1 MSFFD
6 SVNWDSIIN
15 GFAASVPSMVTGY
28 IGASGVAD
36 ANRRAAEI
44 AERNRQ
50 ANLSEVRANNER
62 AAALLRPAASQQIPA
77 TEYLRSIMA
86 RSPYEL
92 TPQQDIE
99 LADRRRTATEM
110 TPPSLRGSGR
120 VVSAISNDV
129 ANRGRA
135 GMITENQ
142 RRTDAA
148 AASLGQSGGAATTGM
163 ANIAA
168 RQGGQIAD
176 INTPAATDQANAL
189 TRTAESNNAAL
200 ANIMSYFSNASKES
214 DRESRYGRAKSS
226 LEGM

>member
-1 MSFFD
+1 MAFFD
-6 SVNWDSIIN
+6 NINWNNILN
-15 GFAASVPSMVTGY
+15 GFAASVPAMVTGY

-36 ANRRAAEI
+36 ANRRASDI

-50 ANLSEVRANNER
+50 ANLAAVTANNER
-62 AAALLRPAASQQIPA
+62 AAALLQPAASQQIPA

-99 LADRRRTATEM
+99 LADRRRIAAEM

-135 GMITENQ
+135 GMIAENQ

-148 AASLGQSGGAATTGM
+148 AQTLGQTGGAATTGM
-163 ANIAA
+163 ANLAA

-189 TRTAESNNAAL
+189 TSTAAMNAKTL
-200 ANIMSYFSNASKES
+200 GDITSYFASAAKEA
-214 DRESRYGRAKSS
+214 DRESRYGKAKAM
-226 LEGM
+226 LEGA

>member
-1 MSFFD
+1 MAFFD
-6 SVNWDSIIN
+6 DINWGNILN
-15 GFAASVPSMVTGY
+15 GFAATVPAMVTGY
-28 IGASGVAD
+28 VGASGVAD

-44 AERNRQ
+44 AEQNRQ
-50 ANLSEVRANNER
+50 ANISEVRASNER
-62 AAALLRPAASQQIPA
+62 AAALLRPVASQQIPA

-99 LADRRRTATEM
+99 LADRRRIATEM

-135 GMITENQ
+135 GMIAENQ

-148 AASLGQSGGAATTGM
+148 AQSLAASGNAGTTGM
-163 ANIAA
+163 ANLAA
-168 RQGGQIAD
+168 REGSQITP
-176 INTPAATDQANAL
+176 INTGAATDQANAL
-189 TRTAESNNAAL
+189 TSTAAMNAKTL
-200 ANIMSYFSNASKES
+200 GDITSYFASAAKDA
-214 DRESRYGRAKSS
+214 DRESRYGKAKAT
-226 LEGM
+226 LEGV